1 MRTVGF
7 ALVIMVGLGA
17 VACGPVESTSI
28 QWQVESRL
36 RRAEALGAAKS
47 APYEMTAA
55 QRFLHKGKEEA
66 GYADFESAIDYF
78 HKARLLAKQAEEKAE
93 AAQAGGSSKTITP
106 GMLDPLR
113 EQQRPATPPAPP
125 APVGPRK

>member
-1 MRTVGF
+1 VRPTGF
-7 ALVIMVGLGA
+7 ATLIVLVLGA

-28 QWQVESRL
+28 QWQVQSRL
-36 RRAEALGAAKS
+36 RRAEKLGADKS
-47 APYEMTAA
+47 APYELTAA

-93 AAQAGGSSKTITP
+93 AAQKRVTP

-113 EQQRPATPPAPP
+113 EEQRKMPVP
-125 APVGPRK
+125 APVPAPVPPGSRK